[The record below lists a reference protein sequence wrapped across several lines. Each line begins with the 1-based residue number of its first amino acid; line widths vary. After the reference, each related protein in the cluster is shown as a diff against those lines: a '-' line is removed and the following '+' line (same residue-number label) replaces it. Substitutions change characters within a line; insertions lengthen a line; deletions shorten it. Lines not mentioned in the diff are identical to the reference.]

1 MQLNSTRAGG
11 GAEAQG
17 GRARSQATY
26 LYFSTYLPVS
36 VPACVCGC
44 VSVCACV
51 GVCGTSTL
59 I

>member
-1 MQLNSTRAGG
+1 MQVNSTRARGGG
-11 GAEAQG
+11 GAQAG
-17 GRARSQATY
+17 GREAKPRTCTFLLTCQY
-26 LYFSTYLPVS
+26 QCE
-36 VPACVCGC
+36 CVCGC